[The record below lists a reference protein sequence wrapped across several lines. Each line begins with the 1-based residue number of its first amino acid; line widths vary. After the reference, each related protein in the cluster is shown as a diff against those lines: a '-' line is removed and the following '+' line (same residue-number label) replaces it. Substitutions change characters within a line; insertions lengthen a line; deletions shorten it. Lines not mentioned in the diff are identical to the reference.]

1 MKIAVL
7 GAGAMGSLFGGC
19 LAQAGFEVQLVDVNV
34 AHIDAVRAAGL
45 RLEDDGGDRR
55 VPVAIGRAAEFDA
68 PVDLLVVFTKG
79 PYTEAALQS
88 AAHLVGPSTW
98 AMTLQNGLGNG
109 ERLAAHVAPGRVIVG
124 MTNWPADY
132 RGPGHVHSHGDGEV
146 RLWTFDGHEDA
157 QVEAIAAAL
166 TQAGLNAHADREVT
180 AAIWE
185 KAAFNAAMNS
195 IASVTGFTV
204 GQMADD
210 PDIPGLAAS
219 IVEEAAAVALARGV
233 AVSPERIT
241 RSVRHAY
248 AEHRP
253 HKPSMLQDIL
263 AGRPTE
269 IESINGAIVEQAR
282 LAGVKA
288 PTIEALARLVR
299 AKQRQALL

>member
-1 MKIAVL
+1 
-7 GAGAMGSLFGGC
+7 
-19 LAQAGFEVQLVDVNV
+19 
-34 AHIDAVRAAGL
+34 
-45 RLEDDGGDRR
+45 
-55 VPVAIGRAAEFDA
+55 
-68 PVDLLVVFTKG
+68 
-79 PYTEAALQS
+79 
-88 AAHLVGPSTW
+88 
-98 AMTLQNGLGNG
+98 
-109 ERLAAHVAPGRVIVG
+109 
-124 MTNWPADY
+124 
-132 RGPGHVHSHGDGEV
+132 
-146 RLWTFDGHEDA
+146 
-157 QVEAIAAAL
+157 
-166 TQAGLNAHADREVT
+166 
-180 AAIWE
+180 
-185 KAAFNAAMNS
+185 MNS